1 MFGYSVMAFASAQDF
16 LHVLAIAVHVD
27 DGGPVLDCYDED
39 IHFGSDF
46 DVALLADLKVLEL
59 EYCSFLSFHTGDESF
74 NFEVSLADV
83 VLDLRLIH
91 QIERAV
97 VFGVLFF
104 LTFC

>member
-1 MFGYSVMAFASAQDF
+1 MAFASPQDF

-27 DGGPVLDCYDED
+27 DGGPVFDCYDEYV
-39 IHFGSDF
+39 HFGSDF
-46 DVALLADLKVLEL
+46 NVTLLADLKILEL
-59 EYCSFLSFHTGDESF
+59 EYCSFLSFHTGDQSF
-74 NFEVSLADV
+74 DFEVVLADV

-97 VFGVLFF
+97 VLGVLFF